1 MPRKLRGSRKPSAVL
16 DCKLRIRQS
25 LRRQIAQAAEK
36 NGVTL
41 NAEMVRRLDESFTRE
56 KQEALEEVTRRL
68 ENVLFKAES
77 LVSPA
82 PATKFTASAPALGE
96 GAGAPVTAG

>member
-16 DCKLRIRQS
+16 DCKLRIRES

-56 KQEALEEVTRRL
+56 KQDALEEVTRRL

-82 PATKFTASAPALGE
+82 PATNLQANVDLARLSE
-96 GAGAPVTAG
+96 HAGSTV

>member
-1 MPRKLRGSRKPSAVL
+1 
-16 DCKLRIRQS
+16 

-41 NAEMVRRLDESFTRE
+41 NAETVRRLEESFTRE
-56 KQEALEEVTRRL
+56 KQDALEEVTRKL

-77 LVSPA
+77 LVSAA
-82 PATKFTASAPALGE
+82 PASTGSA
-96 GAGAPVTAG
+96 

>member
-1 MPRKLRGSRKPSAVL
+1 
-16 DCKLRIRQS
+16 

-56 KQEALEEVTRRL
+56 KQDALEEVTRRL

-82 PATKFTASAPALGE
+82 PATNLQANVDLARLSE
-96 GAGAPVTAG
+96 HAGSTV